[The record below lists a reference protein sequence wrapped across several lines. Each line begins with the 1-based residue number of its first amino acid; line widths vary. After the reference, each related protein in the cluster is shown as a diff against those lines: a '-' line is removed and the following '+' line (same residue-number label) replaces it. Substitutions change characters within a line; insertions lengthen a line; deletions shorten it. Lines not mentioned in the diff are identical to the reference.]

1 MERGY
6 GVNREMSSAAAR
18 AGMVAELQR
27 TVAGLPDA
35 IGAALSEIPREDFLP
50 AEIPV
55 ELAYAD
61 RPVTLAVGDDGFP
74 LSTASQPTMVA
85 AMLEQLAAEP
95 GDRILEIGTASGYN
109 AALLQ
114 HLVGADGRV
123 YSVEIDP
130 SLATAAETRLRE
142 LGLPVSVHVGD
153 GWDGLPAAAPFDR
166 IIATVGVFDLSPRWH
181 DQLREG
187 GTLVA
192 PLWLRPGI
200 ELSVRFS
207 KTDGVLVGR
216 SAVHC
221 AFLRL
226 RGEHAGP
233 DSYRSITDT
242 QFATCEGLSAQRLN
256 TLRALL
262 ATTPTTEPIP
272 TLSEHWFATLALH
285 DPRAIQVF
293 TLADPVD
300 ISFGLL
306 DADQHSLVLIGADGL
321 RSYGGPSARNEL
333 NIALAQMHPVDP
345 AQLTITATPIDQPE
359 PPPPDSE
366 STVTIVRRHFRY
378 TINARR

>member
-1 MERGY
+1 M
-6 GVNREMSSAAAR
+6 NREMSSAAAR

-27 TVAGLPDA
+27 TIAGLPDA
-35 IGAALSEIPREDFLP
+35 IGAALSAIPREDFLP

-61 RPVTLAVGDDGFP
+61 KPVTLAVGDDGFP

-85 AMLEQLAAEP
+85 AMLEQLAVEP

-114 HLVGADGRV
+114 HLVGAEGQV
-123 YSVEIDP
+123 HSIEIDP
-130 SLATAAETRLRE
+130 TLAAAAETRLRA

-153 GWDGLPAAAPFDR
+153 GWDGLSSAAPFDR
-166 IIATVGVFDLSPRWH
+166 IIATVGVFDLSPRWL

-242 QFATCEGLSAQRLN
+242 HFATCESLSAERLGI
-256 TLRALL
+256 LRMLL
-262 ATTPTTEPIP
+262 TTTPTTEPLP
-272 TLSEHWFATLALH
+272 TLSQHWFATLALH

-306 DADQHSLVLIGADGL
+306 DADQHSLVLLGGDGL
-321 RSYGGPSARNEL
+321 RSYGGPAARNEL
-333 NIALAQMHPVDP
+333 DTALAQLHPVDP
-345 AQLTITATPIDQPE
+345 AQLTITATPVAQLKSPALDQ
-359 PPPPDSE
+359 DSA
-366 STVTIVRRHFRY
+366 VTIVRRHFRY
-378 TINARR
+378 TVEDRR